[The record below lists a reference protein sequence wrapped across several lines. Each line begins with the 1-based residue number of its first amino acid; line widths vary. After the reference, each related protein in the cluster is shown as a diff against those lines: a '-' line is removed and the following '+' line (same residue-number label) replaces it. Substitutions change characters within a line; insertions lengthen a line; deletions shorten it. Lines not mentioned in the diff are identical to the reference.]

1 MKKWFI
7 IAASM
12 IAAVSV
18 LSCTKIF
25 PADDDPKVPVTGDE
39 EGNNPS
45 EGDGN
50 LVFNCPEAYGCFY
63 GQYYDEDG
71 NLIDYDSYSVEFD
84 TEGIS
89 FDESTGYTG
98 IGYVAFIDIDT
109 EHTASIAIP
118 DGIYSSDSD
127 PNGGFYAY
135 PGESGTDD
143 DGAEYLYPAYIVKIV
158 NSEYEIILAEKVKL
172 TVSSSASN
180 YVLKA
185 ELTDAAK
192 NVYVFNYNGVLEIA
206 DYSGSDEEDPGTDN
220 PGTDVP
226 GDIVNLSADGYKYG
240 YAVYYG
246 QAWQIESTD
255 YADWVLYVSKTPF
268 DINDDDFMSSG
279 DYAMIE
285 VLTAKSATTAV
296 PAGTYTCMTTG
307 AESEFVPGALIYGM
321 IDDDGYPAYGTW
333 FFQGDDLAGAT
344 GGSIDVKS
352 VKGTAY
358 TIDVDLVDEDYGYS
372 VTGSFTANLEY
383 IDATASA
390 AQARK
395 AKSSLSKKALVKK
408 LQNKKKAAASHPTKA
423 ERETKFRPRFAK

>member
-25 PADDDPKVPVTGDE
+25 PADDDPKVPITGDE
-39 EGNNPS
+39 EGTDEP
-45 EGDGN
+45 GD
-50 LVFNCPEAYGCFY
+50 
-63 GQYYDEDG
+63 
-71 NLIDYDSYSVEFD
+71 
-84 TEGIS
+84 
-89 FDESTGYTG
+89 
-98 IGYVAFIDIDT
+98 
-109 EHTASIAIP
+109 
-118 DGIYSSDSD
+118 
-127 PNGGFYAY
+127 
-135 PGESGTDD
+135 
-143 DGAEYLYPAYIVKIV
+143 
-158 NSEYEIILAEKVKL
+158 
-172 TVSSSASN
+172 
-180 YVLKA
+180 
-185 ELTDAAK
+185 
-192 NVYVFNYNGVLEIA
+192 
-206 DYSGSDEEDPGTDN
+206 
-220 PGTDVP
+220 

-255 YADWVLYVSKTPF
+255 YADWVLYVSETAF

-285 VLTAKSATTAV
+285 VLTEKSATTAV

-321 IDDDGYPAYGTW
+321 IDDDGYPTYGTW

-358 TIDVDLVDEDYGYS
+358 TIDVDLVDQDYGYS

-383 IDATASA
+383 IDATVSA

>member
-25 PADDDPKVPVTGDE
+25 PADDDQKVPITGDE
-39 EGNNPS
+39 E
-45 EGDGN
+45 
-50 LVFNCPEAYGCFY
+50 
-63 GQYYDEDG
+63 
-71 NLIDYDSYSVEFD
+71 
-84 TEGIS
+84 
-89 FDESTGYTG
+89 
-98 IGYVAFIDIDT
+98 
-109 EHTASIAIP
+109 
-118 DGIYSSDSD
+118 
-127 PNGGFYAY
+127 
-135 PGESGTDD
+135 
-143 DGAEYLYPAYIVKIV
+143 
-158 NSEYEIILAEKVKL
+158 
-172 TVSSSASN
+172 
-180 YVLKA
+180 
-185 ELTDAAK
+185 
-192 NVYVFNYNGVLEIA
+192 
-206 DYSGSDEEDPGTDN
+206 
-220 PGTDVP
+220 GTDVP

-246 QAWQIESTD
+246 QAWDIESTD

-352 VKGTAY
+352 V
-358 TIDVDLVDEDYGYS
+358 
-372 VTGSFTANLEY
+372 
-383 IDATASA
+383 
-390 AQARK
+390 
-395 AKSSLSKKALVKK
+395 
-408 LQNKKKAAASHPTKA
+408 
-423 ERETKFRPRFAK
+423 

>member
-39 EGNNPS
+39 EGTDEP
-45 EGDGN
+45 GD
-50 LVFNCPEAYGCFY
+50 
-63 GQYYDEDG
+63 
-71 NLIDYDSYSVEFD
+71 
-84 TEGIS
+84 
-89 FDESTGYTG
+89 
-98 IGYVAFIDIDT
+98 
-109 EHTASIAIP
+109 
-118 DGIYSSDSD
+118 
-127 PNGGFYAY
+127 
-135 PGESGTDD
+135 
-143 DGAEYLYPAYIVKIV
+143 
-158 NSEYEIILAEKVKL
+158 
-172 TVSSSASN
+172 
-180 YVLKA
+180 
-185 ELTDAAK
+185 
-192 NVYVFNYNGVLEIA
+192 
-206 DYSGSDEEDPGTDN
+206 
-220 PGTDVP
+220 
-226 GDIVNLSADGYKYG
+226 GDIVNLSAEGYKYG

-255 YADWVLYVSKTPF
+255 YADWVLYVSETAF

-285 VLTAKSATTAV
+285 VLTEKSATTAV

-358 TIDVDLVDEDYGYS
+358 TIDVDLVDQDYGYS

-408 LQNKKKAAASHPTKA
+408 SQNKKKAAASHPTKA
-423 ERETKFRPRFAK
+423 VRDNKFRPRFAK

>member
-1 MKKWFI
+1 MKKWFT

-25 PADDDPKVPVTGDE
+25 PADDDQKVPVTGDE
-39 EGNNPS
+39 E
-45 EGDGN
+45 
-50 LVFNCPEAYGCFY
+50 
-63 GQYYDEDG
+63 
-71 NLIDYDSYSVEFD
+71 
-84 TEGIS
+84 
-89 FDESTGYTG
+89 
-98 IGYVAFIDIDT
+98 
-109 EHTASIAIP
+109 
-118 DGIYSSDSD
+118 
-127 PNGGFYAY
+127 
-135 PGESGTDD
+135 
-143 DGAEYLYPAYIVKIV
+143 
-158 NSEYEIILAEKVKL
+158 
-172 TVSSSASN
+172 
-180 YVLKA
+180 
-185 ELTDAAK
+185 
-192 NVYVFNYNGVLEIA
+192 
-206 DYSGSDEEDPGTDN
+206 
-220 PGTDVP
+220 GTDVP

-246 QAWQIESTD
+246 QAWDIESTD

-408 LQNKKKAAASHPTKA
+408 LQNRKKAAASHPTK
-423 ERETKFRPRFAK
+423 